1 MYYKNKNNFVKLTIR
16 VDEDELNKFK
26 KLCSISKLSANNQIN
41 ILIREYIHN
50 KKYLL
55 EENYSIPEIDKL
67 WGNLDEK

>member
-16 VDEDELNKFK
+16 IDEEELNKFK
-26 KLCSISKLSANNQIN
+26 ELCSISKLSANNQIN

-55 EENYSIPEIDKL
+55 EENYSIPELDKL
-67 WGNLDEK
+67 WGNSNEK

>member
-16 VDEDELNKFK
+16 IDEEELNKFK
-26 KLCSISKLSANNQIN
+26 ELCSISKLSANNQIN

-55 EENYSIPEIDKL
+55 EENYSIPELDKL
-67 WGNLDEK
+67 WGNSAKK

>member
-16 VDEDELNKFK
+16 IDEEELNKFK
-26 KLCSISKLSANNQIN
+26 ELCNISKLSANNQIN

-55 EENYSIPEIDKL
+55 EENYSIPELDKL
-67 WGNLDEK
+67 WGNSDEK

>member
-16 VDEDELNKFK
+16 VDEEELNKFK
-26 KLCSISKLSANNQIN
+26 ELCSISKLSANNQIN

-55 EENYSIPEIDKL
+55 EENYSIPELDKL
-67 WGNLDEK
+67 WGNCSEK

>member
-16 VDEDELNKFK
+16 IDEEELNKFK
-26 KLCSISKLSANNQIN
+26 ELCSISKLSANNQIN

-55 EENYSIPEIDKL
+55 EENYSIPELDKL
-67 WGNLDEK
+67 WGNSAEK

>member
-16 VDEDELNKFK
+16 IDEEELNKFK
-26 KLCSISKLSANNQIN
+26 ELCSISKLSANNQIN

-55 EENYSIPEIDKL
+55 EENYSIPELDKL
-67 WGNLDEK
+67 WGNSDEK